1 MCRRKLQAKQM
12 RTRLVWHRYWLTES
26 RNCSGLSDR
35 KTGLE
40 CQAEG
45 TVKEK
50 LVGRLV
56 DWLMEGWDKTGRPY
70 HVWSSVTSSPSS
82 YILKKKKKKKKD
94 HREKNRPRFIRMTE
108 VGDEDALTD
117 MSLTVMMTICHR
129 LLTHLTALQSG
140 TRPGAHVHARPSA
153 VRLGRWIA
161 KICILAASAKLSRWG
176 RSLLPPP
183 LCCSPGFY
191 ISICGAPRVKRPGHG
206 KREITRDEPWCRNG
220 HPTPLCL
227 LRFHFSSGHLS

>member
-45 TVKEK
+45 TMKEK

-82 YILKKKKKKKKD
+82 YILKKKKKKRSQGEKQASFHQDDRGGGRGCADRYVADSDDD
-94 HREKNRPRFIRMTE
+94 HLSSAPHTPHCPAEWHAAGRTRACTPIGRAAGEMNCKNM
-108 VGDEDALTD
+108 
-117 MSLTVMMTICHR
+117 
-129 LLTHLTALQSG
+129 
-140 TRPGAHVHARPSA
+140 
-153 VRLGRWIA
+153 
-161 KICILAASAKLSRWG
+161 
-176 RSLLPPP
+176 
-183 LCCSPGFY
+183 Y
-191 ISICGAPRVKRPGHG
+191 
-206 KREITRDEPWCRNG
+206 
-220 HPTPLCL
+220 
-227 LRFHFSSGHLS
+227 FSSFR